1 MSDSVARR
9 VGAVMTLTKQVSE
22 ADVALF
28 ALVMGETQI
37 TADEIPMSTRQ
48 SRQIV
53 PMALVSALLASAAAR
68 HSDRPGGAQ
77 LSTGT
82 IHYLEAAYTG
92 DSLTATAEVS
102 AYDPSARTLRILTR
116 CETADG
122 RRLADAEY
130 VLSDS

>member
-1 MSDSVARR
+1 
-9 VGAVMTLTKQVSE
+9 MTLTKQVSE

-28 ALVMGETQI
+28 ALVMGESQI
-37 TADEIPMSTRQ
+37 TAEELPIPARQ
-48 SRQIV
+48 TRQIV

-82 IHYLEAAYTG
+82 IRYLEAAYT
-92 DSLTATAEVS
+92 DDILTATAEIS
-102 AYDPSARTLRILTR
+102 AYDTAARTLRIQTR

-122 RRLADAEY
+122 RRLAEGEY
-130 VLSDS
+130 VLSDL

>member
-1 MSDSVARR
+1 VNDSGVRR

-37 TADEIPMSTRQ
+37 TAEEPPIPPRQ
-48 SRQIV
+48 THQIV
-53 PMALVSALLASAAAR
+53 PMALVSALLATAAAR
-68 HSDRPGGAQ
+68 LSDRPGGAQ

-82 IHYLEAAYTG
+82 IRYLEAAYT
-92 DSLTATAEVS
+92 DDTLTATAEIS
-102 AYDPSARTLRILTR
+102 GYDAAARALHILAR

-122 RRLADAEY
+122 RRLADGEY
-130 VLSDS
+130 VLSDL